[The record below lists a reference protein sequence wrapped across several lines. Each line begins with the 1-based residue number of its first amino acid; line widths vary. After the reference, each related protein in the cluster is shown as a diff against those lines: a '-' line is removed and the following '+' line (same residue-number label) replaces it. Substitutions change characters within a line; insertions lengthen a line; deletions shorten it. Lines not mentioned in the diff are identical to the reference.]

1 MAQPLWKRIWRF
13 LKTLKT
19 EIPYDLIP
27 VLGIYQ
33 KRTKTVIQKDTG
45 IPVFIAA
52 LFIIVKMRKQP
63 KCPSTDKWIK
73 KLFSHKNERNVA
85 ICKQHGCSWKVL
97 C

>member
-1 MAQPLWKRIWRF
+1 MVQPLWKRIWRF

-19 EIPYDLIP
+19 EISYDLIP

-73 KLFSHKNERNVA
+73 KLFSHKKE
-85 ICKQHGCSWKVL
+85 
-97 C
+97 

>member
-1 MAQPLWKRIWRF
+1 MVQPLWKRIWRF

-33 KRTKTVIQKDTG
+33 KRTKTVIQKDSGTT
-45 IPVFIAA
+45 VFIAA

-63 KCPSTDKWIK
+63 TCPSTDKWIK
-73 KLFSHKNERNVA
+73 KLFSHK
-85 ICKQHGCSWKVL
+85 KQ
-97 C
+97 